1 VSSFLSELGGITAGV
16 GAEGLAFAAG
26 FAAGH
31 ALEPEALQIAQAAW
45 HAAQVRRLDPNT
57 AADVVA
63 EHYGSL
69 GDMESEASYSGI
81 DATRFA
87 YLYDLA
93 LTAPGMGE
101 LIAMLRRSDEVQID
115 FTHGLRKAKLE
126 TEWDAALRNLAD
138 QRLAATD
145 IAYMVVRGVLPDE
158 GLLGLSLPTQADNLK
173 LPPQHS
179 LNPITEAARTGWD
192 AERLAMMIARSGLA
206 MAPVMAAQARF
217 RGILTQNDYE
227 LTIARGDLFPA
238 YADPVL
244 EVSRQILTAGEY
256 AELQLRGFLT
266 ATERRTQTARHGMTQ
281 ADSDLLYD
289 VLGRAPSI
297 RQAYIG
303 LARGAT
309 YDGNPTTIP
318 EPFLSA
324 AQRSNIRP
332 EWYSIA
338 YENRYSLPS
347 AFVVRT
353 LLTDGAIDATRA
365 QSIFEHSGW
374 PPDLAT
380 LVADHYAAK
389 AGGGTAADPH
399 VTKAQNHVWTVVQS
413 SYEKDRTDDAQATAA
428 LTKLGVTA
436 GAIPEILSLWQVSRA
451 IVRAGLTPAQI
462 KKAYGE
468 ATFTQPEAVARLV
481 ELGWSAADAG
491 VYLGE

>member
-1 VSSFLSELGGITAGV
+1 VPLDPLEITGSLAIGTGLGGAIKDTVDPRLQKFKNDQWSQHQHVPIDAG
-16 GAEGLAFAAG
+16 
-26 FAAGH
+26 
-31 ALEPEALQIAQAAW
+31 
-45 HAAQVRRLDPNT
+45 T
-57 AADVVA
+57 AAEIAAEDVAKYDLMAA
-63 EHYGSL
+63 E
-69 GDMESEASYSGI
+69 
-81 DATRFA
+81 ATLTGYEGARFA
-87 YLYDLA
+87 ELYGVTLN
-93 LTAPGMGE
+93 APGTGE
-101 LIAMLRRSDEVQID
+101 LIAMLRRSDEVGID
-115 FTHGLRKAKLE
+115 FAHGLRKAKLE
-126 TEWDAALRNLAD
+126 TRWDDALRNLAD

-158 GLLGLSLPTQADNLK
+158 GLLGLSLPTHADKLK

-179 LNPITEAARTGWD
+179 LNPITEAKRTGWD
-192 AERLAMMIARSGLA
+192 ADRLAMMIARSGLA
-206 MAPVMAAQARF
+206 MAPVMAAQANF
-217 RGILTQNDYE
+217 RGILTDNDYL

-238 YADPVL
+238 YADPVK

-266 ATERRTQTARHGMTQ
+266 AAQRRTQTARHGMTT
-281 ADSDLLYD
+281 ADSDLLYN

-309 YDGNPTTIP
+309 FDGTAQTIP
-318 EPFLSA
+318 SPYLEA

-332 EWYSIA
+332 EWYSVA

-374 PPDLAT
+374 PADLAT

-389 AGGGTAADPH
+389 ATGGAVADPH
-399 VTKAQNHVWTVVQS
+399 VTKAENQLWTAQHS
-413 SYEKDRTDDAQATAA
+413 SYVKDRSDDAFATAT
-428 LTKLGVTA
+428 LTELGVAA
-436 GAIPEILSLWQVSRA
+436 GAIPSVLALWQRERE
-451 IVRAGLTPAQI
+451 IVRSGLSPAQI
-462 KKAYGE
+462 KKAYSE